1 MAALEELDFE
11 RRGDVVLAHVRG
23 EVDLSNVSPVRAQ
36 LLKAVPNAA
45 TALVLDLSRT
55 DHLDSSGVRLIFE
68 LSERLESRGQKLR
81 LVVPDDSVISRV
93 LVITEVHRVVPVSSS
108 LDAVLSESGT

>member
-1 MAALEELDFE
+1 MAAREELNFE
-11 RRGDVVLAHVRG
+11 QRGDVVLAHVKG
-23 EVDLSNVSPVRAQ
+23 EVDLSNVSPVRTQ
-36 LLKAVPNAA
+36 LLQAVPNAA

-81 LVVPDDSVISRV
+81 LVVPDDSVVSRV
-93 LVITEVHRVVPVSSS
+93 LEITQVNRVVPVSSS
-108 LDAVLSESGT
+108 VEAVLSE

>member
-1 MAALEELDFE
+1 MAHEEVTIE
-11 RRGDVVLAHVRG
+11 RRGDVVLAEVRG

-45 TALVLDLSRT
+45 TALVLDLSHT

-68 LSERLESRGQKLR
+68 LSERLESRGQGLR
-81 LVVPDDSVISRV
+81 LVVPDGSAISRV
-93 LVITEVHRVVPVSSS
+93 LEITEVHRVVPVSSS
-108 LDAVLSESGT
+108 VAAVLPP

>member
-1 MAALEELDFE
+1 MAHEEVTIE
-11 RRGDVVLAHVRG
+11 RHGDVVLAEVRG

-45 TALVLDLSRT
+45 TALVLDLSET

-81 LVVPDDSVISRV
+81 LVVPEGSAVGRV
-93 LVITEVHRVVPVSSS
+93 LDITGVHRVVPVAHSVGG
-108 LDAVLSESGT
+108 VLTD

>member
-1 MAALEELDFE
+1 MAAHEELSFE
-11 RRGDVVLAHVRG
+11 QRGDVVLARVTG

-45 TALVLDLSRT
+45 TALVLDLSGT

-68 LSERLESRGQKLR
+68 LSERLESRGQELR
-81 LVVPDDSVISRV
+81 LVVPDDSAVSRV
-93 LVITEVHRVVPVSSS
+93 LVITEVHRVVPMSTSV
-108 LDAVLSESGT
+108 DAVLPE